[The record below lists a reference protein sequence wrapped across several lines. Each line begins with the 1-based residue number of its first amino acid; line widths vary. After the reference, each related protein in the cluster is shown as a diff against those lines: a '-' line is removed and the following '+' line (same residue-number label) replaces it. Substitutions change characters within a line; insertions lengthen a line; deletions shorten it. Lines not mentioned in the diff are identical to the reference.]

1 MGAGTGTSQAWNNPL
16 ISTQT
21 PRFSINN
28 PACDCLMI
36 VGGIGTGSK
45 SALAAAFTEGLVVSN
60 LTVTEVGGT
69 GISVAFSTNASV
81 SDSYVAEVGGNGFEF
96 SRVERAQLTNSRVQ
110 GYGLVLMGAAGV
122 ELDQSP
128 AVVSHN
134 EFTGGVQNGGI
145 NLDCHGGCEP
155 TTLTKNHLFN
165 LGTLNQYGLSDGGA
179 IHIDNSTGLV
189 AVTDNK
195 VHDIRAQGF
204 NGGGLYLDDSTTNV
218 LCRGNLFYNLKG
230 GVIQWNK
237 QAILPG
243 GAVNISNNVF
253 AKSVNGTYSPV
264 NGGNRTGE
272 AFMEW
277 NRAGA
282 VNMEHNVY
290 FFDPERDGPLFSS
303 WRGPSAGETLFI
315 CLSL

>member
-1 MGAGTGTSQAWNNPL
+1 
-16 ISTQT
+16 
-21 PRFSINN
+21 
-28 PACDCLMI
+28 MI

-128 AVVSHN
+128 AEVSHN

-204 NGGGLYLDDSTTNV
+204 NGGGLPRRCDYK
-218 LCRGNLFYNLKG
+218 R
-230 GVIQWNK
+230 
-237 QAILPG
+237 
-243 GAVNISNNVF
+243 AV
-253 AKSVNGTYSPV
+253 
-264 NGGNRTGE
+264 
-272 AFMEW
+272 
-277 NRAGA
+277 
-282 VNMEHNVY
+282 
-290 FFDPERDGPLFSS
+290 
-303 WRGPSAGETLFI
+303 
-315 CLSL
+315 

>member
-1 MGAGTGTSQAWNNPL
+1 
-16 ISTQT
+16 
-21 PRFSINN
+21 
-28 PACDCLMI
+28 MI

-134 EFTGGVQNGGI
+134 EFTDGVQNGGI